1 MRCQGIFT
9 FDNTRA
15 RVGHRAFSRAFSRW
29 GAFSAT
35 VATSPR
41 EFFPIECV
49 CRLKNIFLSRD
60 SPVGSY
66 SLGTWTLLLSVFPGW
81 FAPLLHLGGAGIP
94 YSRNTPRK
102 GLSSRVVRNRRRR
115 SMPKERDVPCPR
127 PLVSSHTT
135 VAQKETASR
144 TSAV

>member
-35 VATSPR
+35 VAASPR

-60 SPVGSY
+60 SQGAHIRWALGPFSFLCFRVGIAM
-66 SLGTWTLLLSVFPGW
+66 V
-81 FAPLLHLGGAGIP
+81 LHVRGAGNL

-102 GLSSRVVRNRRRR
+102 GLSSRALRN
-115 SMPKERDVPCPR
+115 C
-127 PLVSSHTT
+127 
-135 VAQKETASR
+135 
-144 TSAV
+144 